1 MYIHI
6 YKIDMDIYIYI
17 YIYIEYSKLN
27 FTFLSRE
34 YVKQIQDYS
43 NL

>member
-6 YKIDMDIYIYI
+6 YKTDMDIYRDNIYIYIYI
-17 YIYIEYSKLN
+17 YIYIEYSKLK

-34 YVKQIQDYS
+34 YEK
-43 NL
+43 